1 MQNILL
7 IGECGVGKTWVMRQ
21 LLESTHNH
29 QKIKL
34 NKFIFTETKFIIIVG
49 KYDESTFQGSD
60 RLSMAV
66 MSDLQL
72 MLDYAEHVNKTT
84 IYEGDR
90 FTNSKFIAKADPYII
105 KIAGNGELGRRK
117 RNSNQSSRQIKSI
130 KTRVGNIKENIV
142 VENSEKTLELIRHL
156 TVQPEPVW
164 NPQEEE
170 KVI

>member
-7 IGECGVGKTWVMRQ
+7 IGECGVGKTWVMKE
-21 LLESTHNH
+21 LLNTTHTH
-29 QKIKL
+29 QEIKL
-34 NKFIFTETKFIIIVG
+34 NKFVFTETEFIIIVG
-49 KYDESTFQGSD
+49 KYDGSTFQGSD

-72 MLDYAEHVNKTT
+72 MLDYASQVNKTT

-105 KIAGNGELGRRK
+105 KIAGDGELGRKK
-117 RNSNQSSRQIKSI
+117 RNSKQSERQIKSI
-130 KTRVGNIKENIV
+130 KTRVSNIKENIV

-156 TVQPEPVW
+156 PVQPEPVW
-164 NPQEEE
+164 NSQEEE